1 MEPEIRI
8 CSLLPSTTEIVC
20 DLGLK
25 DNLVGITHE
34 CDYPAEIRG
43 VEVVTKSLIDHT
55 GSTSGQINTH
65 IVEALHK
72 GSGIYAIDNE
82 ALNRVNPNIVL
93 TQELCEVCAVSYSL
107 VEESVRTLSGDQ
119 KILSFEPSNLEG
131 ILDSILQ
138 IGKQTNTES
147 TAHSIIDQAHSR
159 LDFVKSQTL
168 KSTETPR
175 VLGLEWLDPPFI
187 GGHWVPEMIE
197 IAGGTPALG
206 KREEPSKQVS
216 WEEVWKSS
224 PEIIVLMVCGFDL
237 AKTIEEFYLLSES
250 EFWKTFEGE
259 IYAVNGSAY
268 FSRPGPRIIDG
279 VEILGEIL
287 NPDIFGREK
296 GPNAW
301 KKIN

>member
-1 MEPEIRI
+1 MKPEIRI

-20 DLGLK
+20 ELGLK
-25 DNLVGITHE
+25 ENLVGITHE
-34 CDYPAEIRG
+34 CDYPAEIRD
-43 VEVVTKSLIDHT
+43 VQVVTKSLIDHT
-55 GSTSGQINTH
+55 GSTSSQINTH
-65 IVEALHK
+65 ISEALHK

-82 ALNRVNPNIVL
+82 ALSKVDPNIIL
-93 TQELCEVCAVSYSL
+93 TQELCEVCAVSYSM
-107 VEESVRTLSGDQ
+107 VEESVRTLRGNQ

-147 TAHSIIDQAHSR
+147 KASSIVGQAHSR
-159 LDFVKSQTL
+159 LDFIKSQSL
-168 KSTETPR
+168 KSSAKPR

-206 KREEPSKQVS
+206 KHEEPSRQVT
-216 WEEVWKSS
+216 WEEVSKSS

-237 AKTIEEFYLLSES
+237 VKTIEEFDLLKES
-250 EFWKTFEGE
+250 DFWKTYDGK
-259 IYAVNGSAY
+259 IYAVDGSAY

-279 VEILGEIL
+279 VELLGEII
-287 NPDIFGREK
+287 NPNIFSRK
-296 GPNAW
+296 TDSNAW
-301 KKIN
+301 RKIN

>member
-147 TAHSIIDQAHSR
+147 TAHSIIDKAHSR

>member
-1 MEPEIRI
+1 MKPEIRI

-20 DLGLK
+20 ELGLK
-25 DNLVGITHE
+25 ENLVGITHE
-34 CDYPAEIRG
+34 CDYPAEIRD
-43 VEVVTKSLIDHT
+43 VQVVTKSLIDHT
-55 GSTSGQINTH
+55 GSTSSQINTH
-65 IVEALHK
+65 ISEALHK

-82 ALNRVNPNIVL
+82 ALSKVDPNIIL
-93 TQELCEVCAVSYSL
+93 TQELCEVCAVSYSM
-107 VEESVRTLSGDQ
+107 VEESVRTLRGNQ

-147 TAHSIIDQAHSR
+147 KASSIVGQAHSR
-159 LDFVKSQTL
+159 LDFIKSQSL
-168 KSTETPR
+168 KSSAKPR

-206 KREEPSKQVS
+206 KHEEPSRQVT
-216 WEEVWKSS
+216 WEEVSKSS

-237 AKTIEEFYLLSES
+237 ARTIEEFDLLKDSD
-250 EFWKTFEGE
+250 FWKTYGGK
-259 IYAVNGSAY
+259 IYAVDGSAY

-279 VEILGEIL
+279 VELLGEII
-287 NPDIFGREK
+287 NPNIFSRK
-296 GPNAW
+296 TDSNAW
-301 KKIN
+301 RKIN

>member
-34 CDYPAEIRG
+34 CDYPAEIHG

-55 GSTSGQINTH
+55 GNTSGQINTH
-65 IVEALHK
+65 ISEALHK

-147 TAHSIIDQAHSR
+147 TAHSIIDQARSR

-168 KSTETPR
+168 KSTEAPR

-206 KREEPSKQVS
+206 KKEEPSKQVS

-237 AKTIEEFYLLSES
+237 SKTIEEFYLLSES
-250 EFWKTFEGE
+250 EFWKTFEGA

-287 NPDIFGREK
+287 NPDIFGRKK

>member
-107 VEESVRTLSGDQ
+107 VEESVRTLGGDQ
-119 KILSFEPSNLEG
+119 KILSFE
-131 ILDSILQ
+131 Q
-138 IGKQTNTES
+138 
-147 TAHSIIDQAHSR
+147 H
-159 LDFVKSQTL
+159 L
-168 KSTETPR
+168 KNE
-175 VLGLEWLDPPFI
+175 L
-187 GGHWVPEMIE
+187 HH
-197 IAGGTPALG
+197 
-206 KREEPSKQVS
+206 
-216 WEEVWKSS
+216 
-224 PEIIVLMVCGFDL
+224 FDL
-237 AKTIEEFYLLSES
+237 Q
-250 EFWKTFEGE
+250 
-259 IYAVNGSAY
+259 N
-268 FSRPGPRIIDG
+268 
-279 VEILGEIL
+279 
-287 NPDIFGREK
+287 
-296 GPNAW
+296 
-301 KKIN
+301 

>member
-1 MEPEIRI
+1 MKAEIRI

-20 DLGLK
+20 ELGLK
-25 DNLVGITHE
+25 ENLVGVTHE
-34 CDYPAEIRG
+34 CDYPAEILG
-43 VEVVTKSLIDHT
+43 VQVVTKSLIDHT
-55 GSTSGQINTH
+55 GSTSRQINTH
-65 IVEALHK
+65 ISEALHK
-72 GSGIYAIDNE
+72 GSGIYAIDDE
-82 ALNRVNPNIVL
+82 ALSRVDPNIIL

-107 VEESVRTLSGDQ
+107 VEKSVRTLSGDQ

-147 TAHSIIDQAHSR
+147 KASSIVDQAHSR
-159 LDFVKSQTL
+159 LEFVKSESLKTL
-168 KSTETPR
+168 KTPR
-175 VLGLEWLDPPFI
+175 VLGLEWLDPPFN

-206 KREEPSKQVS
+206 KREEPSKQIT
-216 WEEVWKSS
+216 WEEVSKSS

-237 AKTIEEFYLLSES
+237 AKTIEEFDLLRDSD
-250 EFWKTFEGE
+250 FWKTYNGE
-259 IYAVNGSAY
+259 IYAVDGSAY

-279 VEILGEIL
+279 VELLAEII
-287 NPDIFGREK
+287 NPHIFSRK
-296 GPNAW
+296 TDPNAW